1 MLCRKSPSDGRER
14 HRPPNL
20 FIRNISSGCVFAEF
34 PVPLEHPRVPHAAF
48 NNPEQLIVRLARRME
63 GKHRRAR
70 IERVF
75 RFALGGIVRI
85 TLAARAI
92 AFEKPHSRHQVFFC
106 GRDRVHKMR
115 CVPRCRPIE
124 RQMREDLFSV
134 RGVAFAFVGNH
145 PSQAAANAPPQASAS
160 HHESQ
165 KEFTHGTSWALGRWA
180 LVLYLNERVLEP
192 WRSASLLL
200 YFVASLLPVSNFL
213 TKYGI
218 ITCRKITG
226 SGHTFTCRPRCP
238 PCGLIHASLGTSPL
252 LRSK

>member
-1 MLCRKSPSDGRER
+1 MLMNGPWHALQKISVRWEGTPPPSKSFHPKYLFRMRLCR
-14 HRPPNL
+14 
-20 FIRNISSGCVFAEF
+20 F

-115 CVPRCRPIE
+115 CVPPDRAPDARRPFQCAGGGVRVR
-124 RQMREDLFSV
+124 RQPSEPGRRKCPAASV
-134 RGVAFAFVGNH
+134 SIPTTNPRRNLRM
-145 PSQAAANAPPQASAS
+145 APPGPSDA
-160 HHESQ
+160 
-165 KEFTHGTSWALGRWA
+165 GR
-180 LVLYLNERVLEP
+180 
-192 WRSASLLL
+192 
-200 YFVASLLPVSNFL
+200 
-213 TKYGI
+213 
-218 ITCRKITG
+218 
-226 SGHTFTCRPRCP
+226 
-238 PCGLIHASLGTSPL
+238 
-252 LRSK
+252 

>member
-48 NNPEQLIVRLARRME
+48 NTPEQLIVRLARRME
-63 GKHRRAR
+63 GKHRKAR

-115 CVPRCRPIE
+115 CVPALPPDRAPDARRPFQCAGGGVRVR
-124 RQMREDLFSV
+124 RQPSEPGRRKCPAASV
-134 RGVAFAFVGNH
+134 SIPTTNPRRNLRM
-145 PSQAAANAPPQASAS
+145 APPGPSDA
-160 HHESQ
+160 
-165 KEFTHGTSWALGRWA
+165 GR
-180 LVLYLNERVLEP
+180 
-192 WRSASLLL
+192 
-200 YFVASLLPVSNFL
+200 
-213 TKYGI
+213 
-218 ITCRKITG
+218 
-226 SGHTFTCRPRCP
+226 
-238 PCGLIHASLGTSPL
+238 
-252 LRSK
+252 